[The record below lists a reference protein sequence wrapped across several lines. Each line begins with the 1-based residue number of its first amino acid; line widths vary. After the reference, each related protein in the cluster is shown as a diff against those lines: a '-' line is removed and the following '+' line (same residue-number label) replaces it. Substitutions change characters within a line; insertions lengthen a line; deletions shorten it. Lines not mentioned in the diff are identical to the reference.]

1 MFVSMNDCGE
11 SNVDVDVNADVV
23 VKRDFTD
30 EYQNPSEP
38 GVHGFL
44 IGVLI

>member
-1 MFVSMNDCGE
+1 MNDCGE
-11 SNVDVDVNADVV
+11 SNVV
-23 VKRDFTD
+23 VKTDFTD